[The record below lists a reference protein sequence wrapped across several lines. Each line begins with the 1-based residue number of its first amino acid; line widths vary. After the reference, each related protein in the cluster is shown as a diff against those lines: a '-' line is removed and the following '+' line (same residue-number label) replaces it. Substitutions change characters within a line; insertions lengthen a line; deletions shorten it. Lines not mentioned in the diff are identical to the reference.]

1 MGSVDELA
9 GALAASAGN
18 DADGVRF
25 GSRLGGG
32 FAGALLLVLP
42 QPFPFSPLWNAA
54 IRLACHLSCTQ
65 KNIYICIHMQIDLE
79 PPLEEAIF
87 LKLSL

>member
-1 MGSVDELA
+1 MGSVDALA

-25 GSRLGGG
+25 GARLGGG
-32 FAGALLLVLP
+32 CAGALILVLP

-65 KNIYICIHMQIDLE
+65 KNIYIYTY
-79 PPLEEAIF
+79 ANIF
-87 LKLSL
+87 GASFGGGYFLQLSL